1 MKRKCI
7 SFALLCVAFVT
18 VFTSCGPKDQRFA
31 GYKKTADGLYYQF
44 YNQNKANALPNK
56 TDFVKMSVLC
66 YLKDSLFYGWEESQG
81 VVHMQVSEPRFK
93 GDLQSAIAMMRE
105 GDSASFYIKA
115 DSIASVYYAQD
126 PVAVGLTA
134 DDYFRY
140 EIKMMEVQT
149 AEEFQAE
156 IDALKAEM
164 QQESKEAL
172 AAYIAENNIDVTP
185 TASGIYVIPIENGKG
200 RCPVKGEK
208 VEVEYDVYLLDGTLV
223 GSSSKQEGSFSFV
236 LGEGHAIPGWEEVV
250 PMMHQGDKVR
260 AIIPYEMAYNEHDM
274 GNVKPYSNLV
284 YDINLLGITTAEE
297 LARQAE
303 QQLKDQKL
311 KSEKAFVQYLKDN
324 EIVKHTESG
333 LYYKFEKENEGNV
346 PVLGSTARVKFNAR
360 ILGGDE
366 LGSSDKLGEYYDIEY
381 GKGTVLRGLEEGI
394 GLMAIGDKAQFVLPY
409 SLAYGEIA
417 YGTIPAYSNLI
428 FDVEL
433 LDILAPEAADQSHV
447 EKANAEFDNYLK
459 DNKIKG
465 EKQEC
470 GLVYV
475 CNKKGSG
482 ACPVAGQTVTVH
494 YTGKLMDGRVFDS
507 SVERG
512 EPISFVLGQGKV
524 IQGWEKGIALM
535 KKGEKST
542 LIIPF
547 NLAYGNRRTGSI
559 PPYSNLVF
567 DVEIIDIK

>member
-18 VFTSCGPKDQRFA
+18 LFTSCGQKDQRFP

-44 YNQNKANALPNK
+44 YNQNKANGLPNK
-56 TDFVKMSVLC
+56 SDFVKMSVLC
-66 YLKDSLFYGWEESQG
+66 YLRDSLFYGWEESQG
-81 VVHMQVSEPRFK
+81 IVHMQVAEPRFK

-115 DSIASVYYAQD
+115 DSIASIYYSQD
-126 PVAVGLTA
+126 PAAVDLGA

-140 EIKMMEVQT
+140 EIKMMDIQT
-149 AEEFQAE
+149 EEEFQAE

-164 QQESKEAL
+164 EQESKDAL

-200 RCPVKGEK
+200 RCPIKGEK

-223 GSSSKQEGSFSFV
+223 GSSSNQSESFSFV
-236 LGEGHAIPGWEEVV
+236 LGEGHAIQGWEEIV
-250 PMMHQGDKVR
+250 PTLHQGDKVR
-260 AIIPYEMAYNEHDM
+260 AIIPYDKAYGEHAV

-284 YDINLLGITTAEE
+284 YDINLLSITTAEE

-303 QQLKDQKL
+303 QQLKDQKQ
-311 KSEKAFVQYLKDN
+311 KSEKAFVQYLRDN

-333 LYYKFEKENEGNV
+333 LYYKFEKENEGKV

-360 ILGGDE
+360 IMGGEE
-366 LGSSDKLGEYYDIEY
+366 LGSSDKLGDYYDIEY
-381 GKGTVLRGLEEGI
+381 GKGRVLKGLEEGI
-394 GLMAIGDKAQFVLPY
+394 GLMAVGDKAQFVLPY
-409 SLAYGEIA
+409 QLAYGENE

-433 LDILAPEAADQSHV
+433 LDIIDPQVADQEHV
-447 EKANAEFDNYLK
+447 AKAKAEFDKYLA
-459 DNKIKG
+459 DNKIKA
-465 EKQEC
+465 EKRES

-475 CNKKGSG
+475 CNKKGTG
-482 ACPVAGQTVTVH
+482 ACPVNGQTVTVH
-494 YTGKLMDGRVFDS
+494 YTGKFLDGRVFDS

-512 EPISFVLGQGKV
+512 EPIKVVLGQGKV
-524 IQGWEKGIALM
+524 IQGWEEGLALM
-535 KKGEKST
+535 KKGEKGT

-547 NLAYGNRRTGSI
+547 NLAYGNRQTGSI
-559 PPYSNLVF
+559 SPYSNLVF